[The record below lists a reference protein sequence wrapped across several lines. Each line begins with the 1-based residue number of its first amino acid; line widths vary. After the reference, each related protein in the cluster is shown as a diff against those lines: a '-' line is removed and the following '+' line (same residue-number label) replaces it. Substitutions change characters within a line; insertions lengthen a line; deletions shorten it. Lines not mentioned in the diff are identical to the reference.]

1 MHAVPDT
8 GRVTFAAEKIQS
20 NKPACNRLDSS
31 FVSWSAAE
39 EAQHVLLLGQP
50 NATFNGAVLGWRRVP
65 TMHPRGAASPAAF
78 RKKRLDQRSCPL
90 GWQRL
95 PMSGRLHE
103 LCETLFVVCMW
114 PGGGGRGARLERPR
128 VGASGP
134 RGINASRL
142 AFSRLAASFSHTVAE
157 AATYLARFLGF
168 YSASMSIREAS
179 PSTHVVSPQTI
190 RLVPT
195 GKPQAAAI
203 CLYA

>member
-1 MHAVPDT
+1 MCCSLGSPTPHST
-8 GRVTFAAEKIQS
+8 GLSLGGGESRPCTRGELPHLQLSERNASI
-20 NKPACNRLDSS
+20 NDPA
-31 FVSWSAAE
+31 
-39 EAQHVLLLGQP
+39 LLGGKDFPDGQ
-50 NATFNGAVLGWRRVP
+50 L
-65 TMHPRGAASPAAF
+65 
-78 RKKRLDQRSCPL
+78 
-90 GWQRL
+90 
-95 PMSGRLHE
+95 SGRLHE

-203 CLYA
+203 CLYATYAC